1 MTRINVLSPARLI
14 DAYLFSEWRELPRVF
29 RLALDGR
36 PTPPRYTLGEGHMR
50 FFLPHLGWLGR
61 RHADLTR
68 ELLARGY
75 NLTPHPPLPTDGGDW
90 EPDDAAIALNL
101 ARLHERT
108 VNGKREPT
116 FWRRPVP
123 RDFYRR
129 PAVSGLEAA

>member
-1 MTRINVLSPARLI
+1 MTRINTIPVTTLT
-14 DAYLFSEWRELPRVF
+14 DAHLLAEYRELPRVF
-29 RLALDGR
+29 ALALDGR
-36 PTPPRYTLGEGHMR
+36 PTPPRYTLGAGHMR

-90 EPDDAAIALNL
+90 EPSDADHALNL

-116 FWRRPVP
+116 FWGRTVS

-129 PAVSGLEAA
+129 PAVSGLELT